1 MNFLQNIYN
10 WSLKNYLKV
19 IIIFS
24 LIILFYGAY
33 LYFSFSALKKNQD
46 IGNYFSDFYNTFAD
60 SGFDKEEYEITLNKI
75 NKIKDNSIYTIM
87 LQSIYAAELIKENN
101 TEGGLEQLLGA
112 KGLASKKNKEFNFLK
127 EIINLRL
134 VNIYIVLQDF
144 DRAKKILDEDYSTY
158 KTNHLILK
166 GDILAIE
173 EKSNE
178 AKKIY
183 NEALITSEN
192 TTQRNLINLKI
203 SNLIN

>member
-60 SGFDKEEYEITLNKI
+60 SGFDKEEYEITFNKI
-75 NKIKDNSIYTIM
+75 NEIKDNSIYTIM

-101 TEGGLEQLLGA
+101 IGDGLEQLLAA
-112 KGLASKKNKEFNFLK
+112 KELVSKKNNEFNFLK
-127 EIINLRL
+127 EIINLRIAK
-134 VNIYIVLQDF
+134 VYIELQEF
-144 DRAKKILDEDYSTY
+144 DRAMKILESEFFTY
-158 KTNHLILK
+158 KTNHLILR

-173 EKSNE
+173 KKSNE

-183 NEALITSEN
+183 NEALISSEN